1 MESYNQAPSF
11 QHHSFCPS
19 LWFWLVPTNKQICSS
34 VNLLNP
40 HSLSSNFSPFTTLY
54 ALLSWKENFSGNIYS
69 YSFSCPQFF
78 LLLKKKI
85 NPHWA
90 LVKVNLTFTWRNPT
104 SVLFLLEFSSII
116 WNGGSFLPSWS
127 ILSSLVFLKQHSL
140 DFPCVHWTL
149 FKLISSPL
157 SVHLT
162 SNCWNTSWFHPKF

>member
-19 LWFWLVPTNKQICSS
+19 LWFWLVPTNKQICSR

-78 LLLKKKI
+78 LLLKKKNQSTLGTCQGELDLHMEKSNFCSLFTWI
-85 NPHWA
+85 FKHHLKRWFLPSFLEHSFLFGVLKA
-90 LVKVNLTFTWRNPT
+90 TFTWFSMCSLNT
-104 SVLFLLEFSSII
+104 FQAYLF
-116 WNGGSFLPSWS
+116 P
-127 ILSSLVFLKQHSL
+127 
-140 DFPCVHWTL
+140 
-149 FKLISSPL
+149 LISSF
-157 SVHLT
+157 
-162 SNCWNTSWFHPKF
+162 NF